1 MRSALRAARGL
12 LPVLAAAASLHAGAQ
27 SVTFNGSMGERAALL
42 VIDGQPRTLA
52 VGASHGAVKLLAVGP
67 EGARV
72 EIAGS
77 QLLLRIG
84 AAPVSLAGKSAAD
97 TAGDVVLT
105 AGTGGHFMS
114 GGQINGKT
122 VQFMV
127 DTGATMVSLS
137 QAEADRIG
145 LDYRRGQR
153 GMTQTANG
161 PVPVNL
167 VTLTSV
173 RVGGV
178 EVYQVPAVVL
188 PAQMPYV
195 LLGNSF
201 LSRFQMK
208 QLNDTLRLEKK
219 P

>member
-1 MRSALRAARGL
+1 MRRRAAL
-12 LPVLAAAASLHAGAQ
+12 LLTWPLAGALAALPAAAQQVSL
-27 SVTFNGSMGERAALL
+27 NGSMGERAALL
-42 VIDGQPRTLA
+42 VIDGQPRTLT
-52 VGASHGAVKLLAVGP
+52 VGASHGGVKLLSVAP
-67 EGARV
+67 DGARV
-72 EIAGS
+72 EVGGT

-84 AAPVSLAGKSAAD
+84 AAPVNLGGAAAARSD
-97 TAGDVVLT
+97 AEVVLT
-105 AGTGGHFMS
+105 AGPGGHFMS

-127 DTGATMVSLS
+127 DTGASVVALS
-137 QAEADRIG
+137 QAEAERIG
-145 LDYRRGQR
+145 LDYKRGQR

-161 PVPVNL
+161 PVPVHQ

-173 RVGGV
+173 RLGGA

-188 PAQMPYV
+188 PEHMPFV

-201 LSRFQMK
+201 LGRFQMK
-208 QLNDTLRLEKK
+208 QVNDTLRLEKK

>member
-1 MRSALRAARGL
+1 MRRCAALLLAGALGA
-12 LPVLAAAASLHAGAQ
+12 LPVAAQQVSL
-27 SVTFNGSMGERAALL
+27 NGSMGDRAALL
-42 VIDGQPRTLA
+42 VIDGQPRTLT
-52 VGASHGAVKLLAVGP
+52 VGSSHGGVKLLSVAP
-67 EGARV
+67 DGARV
-72 EIAGS
+72 EVGGA

-84 AAPVSLAGKSAAD
+84 AAPVNLGGAAAARGD
-97 TAGDVVLT
+97 NDVVLT
-105 AGTGGHFMS
+105 AGPGGHFMS

-127 DTGATMVSLS
+127 DTGASVVALS
-137 QAEADRIG
+137 QAEAERIG
-145 LDYRRGQR
+145 LDYKRGAR

-161 PVPVNL
+161 AVPVHL

-173 RVGGV
+173 RLGGA

-188 PAQMPYV
+188 PEQMPFV

-208 QLNDTLRLEKK
+208 QVNDTLRLEKK

>member
-1 MRSALRAARGL
+1 MHRIAWL
-12 LPVLAAAASLHAGAQ
+12 LAGLAAALPAVAQQVSL
-27 SVTFNGSMGERAALL
+27 NGSMGERAALL
-42 VIDGQPRTLA
+42 VIDGQPRTLT
-52 VGASHGAVKLLAVGP
+52 VGSSHGGVKLLSVAAD
-67 EGARV
+67 GARV
-72 EIAGS
+72 EVGGS

-84 AAPVSLAGKSAAD
+84 AAPVNLGGAGAARTD
-97 TAGDVVLT
+97 SEVVLT
-105 AGTGGHFMS
+105 AGPGGHFMS

-127 DTGATMVSLS
+127 DTGASVVALS

-145 LDYRRGQR
+145 LDYKRGPR

-161 PVPVNL
+161 PVPVHQ
-167 VTLTSV
+167 VVLTSV
-173 RVGGV
+173 RVGGA

-188 PAQMPYV
+188 PEQMPFV

-208 QLNDTLRLEKK
+208 QVNDTLRLEKK

>member
-1 MRSALRAARGL
+1 MK
-12 LPVLAAAASLHAGAQ
+12 PLAAALLALAAALPAAAQQVSL
-27 SVTFNGSMGERAALL
+27 NGSMGDRAALL
-42 VIDGQPRTLA
+42 VIDGQPRMLA
-52 VGASHGAVKLLAVGP
+52 VGSSHGGVKLLSVAP
-67 EGARV
+67 DGARV
-72 EIAGS
+72 EVAGA

-84 AAPVSLAGKSAAD
+84 AAPVSLGGAAAPRGD
-97 TAGDVVLT
+97 NDVVLT
-105 AGTGGHFMS
+105 AGPGGHFMS

-127 DTGATMVSLS
+127 DTGASVVALS

-145 LDYRRGQR
+145 LDYKRGAR
-153 GMTQTANG
+153 GTTQTANG
-161 PVPVNL
+161 PVPVHQ

-173 RVGGV
+173 RVGGT

-188 PAQMPYV
+188 PEQMPFV

-208 QLNDTLRLEKK
+208 QVNDTLRLEKK